1 MSLPGTTTDFINWA
15 YLLKG
20 NYRKGVHRLREIMG
34 TPEQA
39 QALCSNAGAL
49 CLILG
54 HDPAVPDAN
63 SEELRGILLD
73 GRYTDLAIENWLPL
87 VFEDTIENIVSN
99 KTTVAAIIA
108 GSSTAPAIAAS
119 DKWLAKCLC
128 TLAETSAASINSL
141 ADLIANTSALTAVL
155 NSTSAISTVANSEKL
170 LLLILNDEDAKDS
183 LLGNSTAMGI
193 IADTPAA
200 IAVITA
206 TLDADEL
213 FDNDSLFNIV
223 KNDSTF
229 AQNVATSHASTF
241 TSDSWAVV
249 NKLATLAKVN
259 PSAFASYKNKKRSIA
274 ISGNGTHSFTVSDVN
289 VKGAGFLFVCDDLV
303 GTHRMNASNTTS
315 GGWEGCEMRSWLG
328 STMLNNFP
336 SDLRSV
342 IKAVSNQ
349 NTSGYG
355 AATTSDKLWI
365 PSFTEVGLQSGS
377 AEGAKFSIF
386 NSNSD
391 RIRKNGGSAT
401 YWWLRS
407 VNGSNGFRDVQL
419 QRLVRQR
426 GLPLLL
432 HLVICT
438 PSPYLGLGGG
448 QGELC
453 LYRKANEK
461 PQRWSTSPQQGNS
474 RRRCSAIATGCPR
487 GTPSSSETRCLSTRR
502 RWCST

>member
-108 GSSTAPAIAAS
+108 GSSTALAIAAS

-128 TLAETSAASINSL
+128 TLAETSATSINSL

-155 NSTSAISTVANSEKL
+155 NSTSAMSTVANSEKL

-213 FDNDSLFNIV
+213 FNNDSLFNIV

-386 NSNSD
+386 TSNSN
-391 RIRKNGGSAT
+391 RIRKNGGSAAI
-401 YWWLRS
+401 WWLRS
-407 VNGSNGFRDVQL
+407 VYSSTYFRRVVTDGSLNNYGAS
-419 QRLVRQR
+419 
-426 GLPLLL
+426 
-432 HLVICT
+432 IA
-438 PSPYLGLGGG
+438 LGV
-448 QGELC
+448 
-453 LYRKANEK
+453 
-461 PQRWSTSPQQGNS
+461 
-474 RRRCSAIATGCPR
+474 CP
-487 GTPSSSETRCLSTRR
+487 CF
-502 RWCST
+502 CI

>member
-128 TLAETSAASINSL
+128 TLAETSATSINSL
-141 ADLIANTSALTAVL
+141 ANLIANTSALTAVL
-155 NSTSAISTVANSEKL
+155 NSTSAMSTVANSEKL

-193 IADTPAA
+193 IMDTPN
-200 IAVITA
+200 AVT
-206 TLDADEL
+206 TLVS
-213 FDNDSLFNIV
+213 FFGNDGILENDDLFNLF
-223 KNDSTF
+223 KGNDTF
-229 AQNVATSHASTF
+229 AQDCATKYASTF
-241 TSDSWAVV
+241 SSESYFTIGRLGS
-249 NKLATLAKVN
+249 LAKEH
-259 PSAFASYKNKKRSIA
+259 PTMFSSYKKKKISVA
-274 ISGNGTHSFTVSDVN
+274 ITGNGTHSFTLSDIN
-289 VKGAGFLFVCDDLV
+289 MKGAGFLFVCDDLV

-315 GGWEGCEMRSWLG
+315 GGWESCEMRSWLNG
-328 STMLNNFP
+328 TMLNNFP
-336 SDLRSV
+336 AELRSV
-342 IKAVSNQ
+342 IKSVSNK

-365 PSFTEVGLQSGS
+365 PSWTEVGLESGD

-386 NSNSD
+386 TSNSN
-391 RIRKNGGSAT
+391 RIRKNGGSAA

-407 VNGSNGFRDVQL
+407 VYSSAYF
-419 QRLVRQR
+419 RLVGADGSLNNSNASDAR
-426 GLPLLL
+426 G
-432 HLVICT
+432 V
-438 PSPYLGLGGG
+438 
-448 QGELC
+448 
-453 LYRKANEK
+453 
-461 PQRWSTSPQQGNS
+461 
-474 RRRCSAIATGCPR
+474 CPCFCI
-487 GTPSSSETRCLSTRR
+487 G
-502 RWCST
+502 